1 MLSITLHS
9 QTFQQLQIYR
19 ELTGKVRGGMEGRG
33 GVDIPLFVKHALG
46 IYFFLNKKLSLCL
59 QLKLS
64 SLPSSAA

>member
-9 QTFQQLQIYR
+9 QTLQQLQIYR
-19 ELTGKVRGGMEGRG
+19 EKTGTVRGGWRGG

-46 IYFFLNKKLSLCL
+46 IYFFLNKNLSLCH